1 MGLISVLMKDPAIFI
16 ALVVTLIFSLV
27 LHEIAHGYV
36 AYKCGDMTAYHQ
48 GRLTLNPLA
57 HLDPIGSLM
66 ILFIGFGW
74 AKPVPVNMLNLKN
87 PDKEMVKVAMAG
99 PATNFLLSI
108 LCLFI
113 WTLMLVMS
121 MDISPGIITFFSI
134 FMYINLALCIFNLL
148 PIPPLDGSR
157 LLSYEVQYKFQ
168 RYGPIFLFGLI
179 ILGNVSNLNV
189 IGSIMDF
196 LINPFI
202 DVFEAFLKL

>member
-87 PDKEMVKVAMAG
+87 PDKDMVKVAMAG

-108 LCLFI
+108 LCLSI
-113 WTLMLVMS
+113 WKLMLVMS

>member
-1 MGLISVLMKDPAIFI
+1 MGLISVLMEDPAIFI

-36 AYKCGDMTAYHQ
+36 AYRCGDMTAYHQ

-57 HLDPIGSLM
+57 HLDPVGSLM

-87 PDKEMVKVAMAG
+87 PDKDMVKVAMAG

-113 WTLMLVMS
+113 WKLMLVMS

-179 ILGNVSNLNV
+179 ILGNVSNLNI

>member
-1 MGLISVLMKDPAIFI
+1 MGLISVLMEDPAIFI

-36 AYKCGDMTAYHQ
+36 AYRCGDMTAYHQ

-57 HLDPIGSLM
+57 HLDPVGSLM

-87 PDKEMVKVAMAG
+87 PDKDMVKVAMAG

-108 LCLFI
+108 LGVILLKIIFI
-113 WTLMLVMS
+113 
-121 MDISPGIITFFSI
+121 MDIEINSGMRLFFDI
-134 FMYINLALCIFNLL
+134 FIQINLLLCIFNLL

-157 LLSYEVQYKFQ
+157 LLSYETQYRYQ
-168 RYGPIFLFGLI
+168 TYGPFFLLGLI
-179 ILGNVSNLNV
+179 ILGNVSN
-189 IGSIMDF
+189 
-196 LINPFI
+196 I
-202 DVFEAFLKL
+202 DVVGSVMSFFLSPFLELFNYFLNL

>member
-1 MGLISVLMKDPAIFI
+1 MGLISILMEDPIVFI

-36 AYKCGDMTAYHQ
+36 AYRCGDMTAYDQ

-74 AKPVPVNMLNLKN
+74 AKPVPVNMHNLRN
-87 PDKEMVKVAMAG
+87 PDRDMIKVAMAG

-108 LCLFI
+108 LCLLIFK
-113 WTLMLVMS
+113 LMLIIS
-121 MDISPGIITFFSI
+121 IDISSSMEKFFSI
-134 FMYINLALCIFNLL
+134 FIYINLALCIFNLL

-168 RYGPIFLFGLI
+168 RYGPIFLFSLI
-179 ILGNVSNLNV
+179 ILGNISNFNV
-189 IGSIMDF
+189 IGSVMNF
-196 LINPFI
+196 LITPFTNL
-202 DVFEAFLKL
+202 FESFLNL

>member
-1 MGLISVLMKDPAIFI
+1 
-16 ALVVTLIFSLV
+16 
-27 LHEIAHGYV
+27 
-36 AYKCGDMTAYHQ
+36 
-48 GRLTLNPLA
+48 
-57 HLDPIGSLM
+57 
-66 ILFIGFGW
+66 
-74 AKPVPVNMLNLKN
+74 
-87 PDKEMVKVAMAG
+87 
-99 PATNFLLSI
+99 
-108 LCLFI
+108 
-113 WTLMLVMS
+113 MLVMS

>member
-87 PDKEMVKVAMAG
+87 PDKDMVKVAMAG

-113 WTLMLVMS
+113 WKLMLVMS